1 MMNAVLAMFGI
12 GPTELMI
19 VSAIV
24 LVLFGNRLP
33 EAMRGIGRGLK
44 EFRDGASGI
53 DQTKEIEE
61 VAP

>member
-1 MMNAVLAMFGI
+1 MTAVCLAIFGI
-12 GPTELMI
+12 GPTELLV

-24 LVLFGNRLP
+24 LLLFGNRLP

-53 DQTKEIEE
+53 EKAKEIEE
-61 VAP
+61 ATP